1 MNLSAVVNTK
11 NCADSLERCL
21 QSLSFADEIV
31 IVDMHSDD
39 DTVKIARQFTDKIFY
54 HKDVGYVEPARNFA
68 IDQAQGEWILV
79 VDADEAIAPSLAA
92 KIEELMANDD
102 YESYFIPRKNI
113 IFKRWIKG
121 AGWWP
126 DYQMR
131 LFKKGR
137 VVWQDK
143 IHSIPKIKGSS
154 HRLPARDDCAI
165 IHYHYQTIQQFIER
179 MNRYTNQEA
188 KVETDQQG
196 KTSFPSVSLRVFHQ
210 EVFNRFFAQQGH
222 QLDNHG
228 LTLSYLQAFY
238 QLLTQFKLWQQ
249 QDFTRCEQDEFQQQ
263 VRAEYRSFIKDLQY
277 WLADWQ
283 VKNSCGLKRL
293 FWRLRRFFKI

>member
-92 KIEELMANDD
+92 KIEELMADDD

-131 LFKKGR
+131 LFKKGK

-154 HRLPARDDCAI
+154 HRLPARDDYAI

-179 MNRYTNQEA
+179 MNRYTDVEA
-188 KVETDQQG
+188 DGIKLKFEQMM
-196 KTSFPSVSLRVFHQ
+196 KPLLLSFHQ
-210 EVFNRFFAQQGH
+210 EFLNRFFSKKAIE
-222 QLDNHG
+222 LENHG
-228 LTLSYLQAFY
+228 IVLSYLQSFY
-238 QLLTQFKLWQQ
+238 QLVTQLKLWEKQGFAEGS
-249 QDFTRCEQDEFQQQ
+249 DNTSQ
-263 VRAEYRSFIKDLQY
+263 VQVIQYLESVLSEYRFWI
-277 WLADWQ
+277 ADWHINHTSG
-283 VKNSCGLKRL
+283 VRRMYWRIRKKLKV
-293 FWRLRRFFKI
+293 